1 MRLRHYIL
9 ILLSLTSLLYLSS
22 FGNTFVW
29 DDEQFIYKNTYVAN
43 FDVHSIFSE
52 STTSGAGIGSDYY
65 RPLTTLSFAIDANLW
80 GMQPLPFHLTN
91 TVLHATA
98 GIFIFLLLLQVGLNR
113 KVSFLISA
121 VFLTHP
127 LQTEAVTYIN
137 SRGDSLYTFYG
148 ILSCLLFTLLFRNK
162 KYELN
167 LYNLQLTFSKTL
179 ISIFVVIF
187 YAFSILSKEIG
198 IAVVGILLLL
208 YLQKYFTGHSK
219 SVVDFCSKNLAATI
233 TVFGSMAISI
243 IYLILRGTVLNFTNS
258 FNLYNDGSL
267 YSENIFVRLLTF
279 SKVLWIYIKLLF
291 IPFPLHMERTVE
303 LVTTPVSIWMLLTFL
318 LLIFISISGLSEYKK
333 CKSVYVFFG
342 AAWFFGMLTPVSGIL
357 PINGILY
364 EHWLYL
370 PLVGFFCMLY
380 GLSRLYLPKIGKDFF
395 SSHYIS
401 IVSVIIL
408 SMAILTIRQNYFW
421 STPIRLYEYL
431 LQHTSSARIYSNL
444 GMAYGETGNTPKA
457 IENYKKAIEINDSYP
472 QTFHNLANS
481 YRDIGQ
487 NSLAIENYQKALAIQ
502 PDFYFSYGSLINL
515 LVVEKRY
522 DEALAT
528 VNQVKIYWP
537 NDPVMLVYEI
547 FIYANSGDLE
557 QAEKT
562 LKDLELKY
570 PGEIKIISNA
580 QQLLSSF
587 KKQ

>member
-9 ILLSLTSLLYLSS
+9 ILFSLTFLTYVTS
-22 FGNTFVW
+22 FGNQFVW
-29 DDEQFIYKNTYVAN
+29 DDEQFIYKNAYVTT
-43 FDVHSIFSE
+43 FDLQRIFTE

-65 RPLTTLSFAIDANLW
+65 RPITTLSFAIDANLW
-80 GMQPLPFHLTN
+80 GLHPLPFHLTN
-91 TVLHATA
+91 TTLHASA

-137 SRGDSLYTFYG
+137 SRGDSLYTFFG
-148 ILSCLLFTLLFRNK
+148 MLSCLLFTLLVRNK

-179 ISIFVVIF
+179 ISILVVLF

-198 IAVVGILLLL
+198 IAVVGIVLLL
-208 YLQKYFTGHSK
+208 YFQKYLTGHTKNIFEFS
-219 SVVDFCSKNLAATI
+219 SKNLAATI
-233 TVFGSMAISI
+233 TVLSSMAVSIS
-243 IYLILRGTVLNFTNS
+243 YLILRGTVLNFTNS

-267 YSENIFVRLLTF
+267 YSENVFVRLLTF

-303 LVTTPVSIWMLLTFL
+303 LVTTPVSIWPLLTFL
-318 LLIFISISGLSEYKK
+318 LLIFICISGFREYKK
-333 CKSVYVFFG
+333 NKSVYVFFG

-370 PLVGFFCMLY
+370 PLVGFCCMLY

-395 SSHYIS
+395 SSHYIF

-408 SMAILTIRQNYFW
+408 STAILTIRQNYFW

-431 LQHTSSARIYSNL
+431 LEHTSSARIYSNL
-444 GMAYGETGNTPKA
+444 GMAYGEAGNTPKA

-481 YRDIGQ
+481 YRDSGQ

-502 PDFYFSYGSLINL
+502 PDFYFSYASLINL
-515 LVVEKRY
+515 LVIEKRY
-522 DEALAT
+522 NEALTT
-528 VNQVKIYWP
+528 VNQVKVYWP
-537 NDPVMLVYEI
+537 NDPMMYVYEI
-547 FIYANSGDLE
+547 YIYANSGDLE

-570 PGEIKIISNA
+570 SSETQIISTA
-580 QQLLSSF
+580 RQLLNDSQ
-587 KKQ
+587 KQ